1 MDYQAFFG
9 QRLNA
14 LKREG
19 NYRTFVE
26 LERPAGRFPHVI
38 WHSATGPRDVVTWCS
53 NDYLGMGHH
62 RAVKEAMVQAAE
74 AGATGAGG
82 TRNIGGTNQ
91 WHIKLEKTL
100 AALHRK
106 PAALTFTSGYT
117 ANQTALAVL
126 GSVLPDCVILSDAFN
141 HNSMIEGIRRSGAA
155 KQIFAHNDVR
165 DLESKLAM
173 LPKEQA
179 KIIAFESVYSMCGS
193 MAPIREI
200 VALAKKYGAL
210 TYLDEV
216 HAVGMYGEQGGGVAQ
231 MLGADV
237 ETKIDVIQGTLGKAF
252 GLVGG
257 YIAASDVLVDCVRS
271 FGHGFIFSTSLP
283 PVIAAGA
290 HASITHLMQ
299 SNTERTAQRR
309 NVAELKRALAAVGIP
324 AMATSQSHIVPIVVG
339 DAIKAKQVTD
349 RLLEGFGV
357 YMQPI
362 NYPTVPRGTERIR
375 LTPWPHHT
383 PELIAELVQSLDAV
397 WIEFDLPRVAMLMGL
412 PMSARNESFAFVSAR
427 RPTEN
432 GWNGAVVAQ

>member
-1 MDYQAFFG
+1 MNYQAFFG
-9 QRLNA
+9 QRLDV
-14 LKREG
+14 LKCEG

-26 LERPAGRFPHVI
+26 LERPAGRFPRVI
-38 WHSATGPRDVVTWCS
+38 WHSPTGPRDVVTWCS

-62 RAVKEAMVQAAE
+62 RVVKEAMVLAAE
-74 AGATGAGG
+74 SGATGAGG
-82 TRNIGGTNQ
+82 TRNIGGTNF

-106 PAALTFTSGYT
+106 LAALTFTSGYT
-117 ANQTALAVL
+117 ANYTALAVL
-126 GSVLPDCVILSDAFN
+126 GSLLPDCVILSDAFN

-155 KQIFAHNDVR
+155 KMIFAHNDVR
-165 DLESKLAM
+165 DLEAKLAA
-173 LPKEQA
+173 LPKDQA

-200 VALAKKYGAL
+200 IALAKQYGAL

-231 MLGADV
+231 MLGPEV
-237 ETKIDVIQGTLGKAF
+237 ETEIDIIQGTLGKAF

-257 YIAASDVLVDCVRS
+257 YIAGSAELVDCVRS

-283 PVIAAGA
+283 PVIAAGV

-299 SNTERTAQRR
+299 SNVERTAQRR
-309 NVAELKRALAAVGIP
+309 NVAELKRALAAMGIP
-324 AMATSQSHIVPIVVG
+324 AMTTSQSHIVPIIVG

-349 RLLEGFGV
+349 RLLEGYGV
-357 YMQPI
+357 YVQPI

-375 LTPWPHHT
+375 LTPGPHHT
-383 PELIAELVQSLDAV
+383 PELVAELVSALDAV
-397 WIEFDLPRVAMLMGL
+397 WDEFELPRNVALASL
-412 PMSARNESFAFVSAR
+412 PVPAYSEPFAYVGVLTPKDR
-427 RPTEN
+427 
-432 GWNGAVVAQ
+432 G